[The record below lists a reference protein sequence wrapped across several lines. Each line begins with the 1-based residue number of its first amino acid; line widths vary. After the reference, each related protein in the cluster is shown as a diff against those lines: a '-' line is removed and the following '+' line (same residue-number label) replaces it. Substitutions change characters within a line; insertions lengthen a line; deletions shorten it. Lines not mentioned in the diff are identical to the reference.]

1 MTGEGNVKISAEVAG
16 TPVSALL
23 SKVTALNG
31 HKGLYS
37 TVHYGRDEFWK
48 LYNGEAYEPV
58 KSAYD
63 PAGRLPDL
71 FAKCTAGK

>member
-31 HKGLYS
+31 QLHSGTATAPVGPDDLKVVMVLGLGS
-37 TVHYGRDEFWK
+37 LVLAVCVVGTAALVLRRRR
-48 LYNGEAYEPV
+48 
-58 KSAYD
+58 SA
-63 PAGRLPDL
+63 
-71 FAKCTAGK
+71 